1 MIVNNPRKLQSG
13 RHPALDSLSALFLA
27 FDSNDLVRQPSDV
40 RTSRRSY
47 VFRARK
53 AVLEFLSDGIN
64 TVDQDLLLS
73 APNDD
78 PFDYF
83 VEAREPVFRC
93 Q

>member
-1 MIVNNPRKLQSG
+1 
-13 RHPALDSLSALFLA
+13 
-27 FDSNDLVRQPSDV
+27 V

-83 VEAREPVFRC
+83 VEVREPVFRC